1 VNFNS
6 LWFLFPGG
14 PQERAIKS
22 ESQLKVQYYQNK
34 MDGRIE
40 EPVNGKRDIPEKF
53 KTIPMSNKKIEA
65 WKVQVGIGKTIFVAS
80 NVKIIPPVVDSIVTN
95 LCKIDL
101 INYARVTKE
110 DIYASNEIKIIGRT
124 KMPVST
130 PGHPSAV
137 GVHLILDFIFGGIQF
152 FEITSVSKG
161 YGEKMVKAVVTAI
174 PDNWEAA
181 VVMDYSEGFWDKM
194 SEKYDRIVML

>member
-1 VNFNS
+1 
-6 LWFLFPGG
+6 
-14 PQERAIKS
+14 
-22 ESQLKVQYYQNK
+22 

-40 EPVNGKRDIPEKF
+40 EPAKDNRYIPEKLQSLL
-53 KTIPMSNKKIEA
+53 MSNKKIEA
-65 WKVQVGIGKTIFVAS
+65 WEIQVAKGKSIFVAT
-80 NVKIIPPVVDSIVTN
+80 NVKSIHLVVDRIVTN

-101 INYARVTKE
+101 INYVRVSKE

-137 GVHLILDFIFGGIQF
+137 GVHLILDFIFDGIQF
-152 FEITSVSKG
+152 FEITSAVKG
-161 YGEKMVKAVVTAI
+161 YGEKMVNAVVTAI
-174 PDNWEAA
+174 PDDWEAT
-181 VVMDYSEGFWDKM
+181 VVMDYSGGFWDKM